1 MELVEVLRN
10 PVRIR
15 IINTVMDGREFTA
28 VSLLDALPD
37 VSRPT
42 LYRQLAVLL
51 DAGIL
56 AVHREERRRGGV
68 ERTYRFKAGGAV
80 MPGTEMAALT
90 TDDHQSLFAAAMSVL
105 ASSFQNY
112 LRTADA
118 EPYRDNVSYIQLPVW
133 LTDSERAALVAQL
146 EKVLKSVASNS
157 PEEARRRYLISPI
170 FFPFPT

>member
-28 VSLLDALPD
+28 ASLLDSLPD

-56 AVHREERRRGGV
+56 VVHHEERRRGAV
-68 ERTYRFKAGGAV
+68 ERTYRFAPGGAA
-80 MPGTEMAALT
+80 MPPAEMAALT

-105 ASSFQNY
+105 ASSFQHY
-112 LRTADA
+112 LHTTGAD
-118 EPYRDNVSYIQLPVW
+118 PYRDKVSYIQLPVW
-133 LTDSERAALVAQL
+133 LTDDERAHLITQL
-146 EKVLKSVASNS
+146 EKILESIASNS
-157 PEEARRRYLISPI
+157 PEGGRHKYLISPI
-170 FFPFPT
+170 FFPLPT

>member
-28 VSLLDALPD
+28 ASLLDSLPD

-56 AVHREERRRGGV
+56 VVHSEERRRGAV
-68 ERTYRFKAGGAV
+68 ERTYRFKPGGAV
-80 MPGTEMAALT
+80 MPRTEMAALT
-90 TDDHQSLFAAAMSVL
+90 VDDHQSLFAAAMSVL
-105 ASSFQNY
+105 ASSFQHY
-112 LRTADA
+112 LRTAGA
-118 EPYRDNVSYIQLPVW
+118 EPYRDNVSYVQLPVW
-133 LTDSERAALVAQL
+133 LTDSERAHLVAQL
-146 EKVLKSVASNS
+146 EEVLKSVASNS
-157 PEEARRRYLISPI
+157 PEGDRRRYLISPI
-170 FFPFPT
+170 FFPSPT

>member
-28 VSLLDALPD
+28 ASLLDWLPD

-42 LYRQLAVLL
+42 LYRQLTVLL

-56 AVHREERRRGGV
+56 VVHREERRRGAV
-68 ERTYRFKAGGAV
+68 QRTYRFKSGGAK
-80 MPGTEMAALT
+80 MPRTEMAALT

-105 ASSFQNY
+105 ASSFQHY
-112 LRTADA
+112 LRTAGA
-118 EPYRDNVSYIQLPVW
+118 EPYRDSVSYIQLPVW
-133 LTDSERAALVAQL
+133 LTDDERTHLVAQL
-146 EKVLKSVASNS
+146 ETVLKSAASNPS
-157 PEEARRRYLISPI
+157 EDGRRKYLISPI
-170 FFPFPT
+170 FFPIPD